1 MPDYIV
7 DVRHVTKRYGNIV
20 ALRDITLQLGA
31 GLHLLRGA
39 NGSGKSTLLKL
50 LAGVEPCEEG
60 DIVING
66 HDMRSDLQR
75 AKSQLGWLPSDPDVY
90 GFLRGDAL
98 LRMVAA
104 ARGVHGATHEAH
116 IRDLLTQLG
125 ISTLIDR
132 RFDAMS
138 LGMQRKFMLVAAMM
152 GKPALL
158 LLDEPANALDADALV
173 ALNARLIDCAHES
186 CVLIAC
192 HDHTFDTAVYS
203 TNQLQHGTL
212 LIAQL

>member
-7 DVRHVTKRYGNIV
+7 DVRHVTKRYDNIE
-20 ALRDITLQLGA
+20 ALRHVNLQLPA

-60 DIVING
+60 DILING
-66 HDMRSDLQR
+66 HHMRSDPQR

-104 ARGVHGATHEAH
+104 ARGVHGTVHEAH

-125 ISTLIDR
+125 IATLIDR

-158 LLDEPANALDADALV
+158 LLDEPANALDAEALD
-173 ALNARLIDCAHES
+173 ALNAILIECARES
-186 CVLIAC
+186 CVLVAA
-192 HDHTFDTAVYS
+192 HDHVFDVAASS
-203 TNQLQHGTL
+203 TTTL
-212 LIAQL
+212 KSP